1 VSDQF
6 SEAFKR
12 AFGGGFIVGLM
23 MFFTSLQVDVRTR
36 DTFEDAAIA
45 GAVALLGYV
54 IARGGIEGWIDTN
67 RQKNGDMIP
76 ADVTAVPGK

>member
-1 VSDQF
+1 MSDQF
-6 SEAFKR
+6 AEALKR

-23 MFFTSLQVDVRTR
+23 MFFTGLQVDVRTR

-45 GAVALLGYV
+45 GCVALLGYV

-67 RQKNGDMIP
+67 RQKNGNVIP
-76 ADVTAVPGK
+76 ADVTPVPEK